1 MAEPA
6 GTNIRVL
13 IVEDEPLA
21 RQRLRSFVDELEWV
35 TCVGEAADGRAALD
49 LLNEHRPDLVF
60 LDIELPELTGLEVLA
75 RSTHTPAVVFTTAY
89 DRYAVSAF
97 ELAAVDYLLKPFGHD
112 RFLAAIERARRSLVT
127 STEAGVDP
135 EDLRLE
141 REHLLK
147 AGDRAHRA
155 LAEGSAPL
163 TRLLV
168 RDRGRITPV
177 AIADVERL
185 EAEDDYVA
193 LFARGRRHLVYLPL
207 NDFEQ
212 RLDRTQFVRVHRSH
226 IVNLDFVRHLTPFD
240 AGRLQIEM
248 LDGTRIL
255 ASRTR
260 SKTLRDLAL

>member
-1 MAEPA
+1 MAEHA
-6 GTNIRVL
+6 ETGLRVL

-21 RQRLRSFVDELEWV
+21 RQRLRSLVDELEWV
-35 TCVGEAADGRAALD
+35 TCVGEAADGRVALD

-60 LDIELPELTGLEVLA
+60 LDIELPELSGLEVLA
-75 RSTHTPAVVFTTAY
+75 LSAHTPAVVFTTAY

-97 ELAAVDYLLKPFGHD
+97 ELAAVDYLLKPFGRE
-112 RFLAAIERARRSLVT
+112 RFLAAVERARRSLVPPT
-127 STEAGVDP
+127 DASVEAGVP
-135 EDLRLE
+135 RLE
-141 REHLLK
+141 RESLPS
-147 AGDRAHRA
+147 AGVRAQRA
-155 LAEGSAPL
+155 LADAGAPL
-163 TRLLV
+163 TGLLV
-168 RDRGRITPV
+168 RDRARITPI

-193 LFARGRRHLVYLPL
+193 LFARGRRYLVYLPL

-212 RLDRTQFVRVHRSH
+212 RLDRTRFVRVHRSH

-240 AGRLQIEM
+240 AGRLQVEM

-260 SKTLRDLAL
+260 SKALRDLAL